1 MKISREFWELLMN
14 QIQNEY
20 EKESRLEEYKIWISV
35 IKPIDFSKNELL
47 VEVPSEFMKSQIIK
61 RGILN
66 YLECK
71 ISENLGNKCKL
82 HIQSR
87 NWRKSEMNTEIIEF
101 GYGLLPLISQKKES
115 LLLKEIKKLRDIYP
129 QLPIINIIDSFEINP
144 FQIRI
149 KKEQIFDIAFDK
161 SKESIAVETII
172 SIIKDYYIC

>member
-35 IKPIDFSKNELL
+35 IKPIDFNEKEII
-47 VEVPSEFMKSQIIK
+47 VEVPSEFIKSQIIK

-71 ISENLGNKCKL
+71 ISENLGNECKL

-101 GYGLLPLISQKKES
+101 GYGLLPLISQNKES
-115 LLLKEIKKLRDIYP
+115 LLLKEI
-129 QLPIINIIDSFEINP
+129 
-144 FQIRI
+144 
-149 KKEQIFDIAFDK
+149 
-161 SKESIAVETII
+161 
-172 SIIKDYYIC
+172 